1 MVHNN
6 NKISSLFR
14 LPSLVKV
21 WFWCIQK
28 TSLMFYP
35 CITLLCQMWWQTSL
49 WICIFSRW
57 SKISFDFGVVFL
69 ATWLDI
75 IQIFQLE
82 VDLVDALSWM
92 PATLIRLNFFLSFF
106 LFKTVCWKTL
116 KRSVLPKGT
125 AASDNNY
132 LWVCH
137 YKQPPS
143 HYTSIFHCSYNTYW
157 LVCGFKGKSIFLDSA
172 FCADIQQSY
181 LGKLY

>member
-1 MVHNN
+1 MYSKDITDVLPLYNLVMSN
-6 NKISSLFR
+6 VMANIFMNLLFQQMEQNKL
-14 LPSLVKV
+14 
-21 WFWCIQK
+21 WFWGRFPGHLIGYNPNFSARSGLSWR
-28 TSLMFYP
+28 SLM
-35 CITLLCQMWWQTSL
+35 
-49 WICIFSRW
+49 
-57 SKISFDFGVVFL
+57 
-69 ATWLDI
+69 
-75 IQIFQLE
+75 
-82 VDLVDALSWM
+82 DAGH
-92 PATLIRLNFFLSFF
+92 LNTPEFLSFF
-106 LFKTVCWKTL
+106 FFFKTVCWKTL